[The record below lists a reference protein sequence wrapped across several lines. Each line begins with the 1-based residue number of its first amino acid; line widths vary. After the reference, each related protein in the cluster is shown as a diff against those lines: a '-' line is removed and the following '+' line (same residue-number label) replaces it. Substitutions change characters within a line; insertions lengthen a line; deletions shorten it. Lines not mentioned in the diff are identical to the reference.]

1 MTTPEGAPDGATT
14 SRGTSAPKARVRRA
28 PPDRTGPIR
37 AAGPAAAP
45 SAADASGQ
53 AAADGAAGSSINEQI
68 AQAVRAGYDVIT
80 DNIQQGRQAAER
92 FRQGDYNFRD
102 VPDDVQSVL
111 QRLIQLARELST
123 TTFDVC
129 DRLLAEWRPTS
140 PPAPP
145 TDGPPPFR
153 PRPEPKQAPAPTAAP
168 GNGAGPGQ
176 INLAVQFEGA
186 PDALARTLWL
196 DRPSQPAEAQT
207 FTSTPL
213 ASADPTAPVISQVIF
228 KMDLSQG
235 GLVAVVTVP
244 PGLPTGVYSGL
255 VRAPGDGVPLGVLA
269 VEIR

>member
-1 MTTPEGAPDGATT
+1 MTTPEGAPGGAKK
-14 SRGTSAPKARVRRA
+14 SRGTSAPKPRVRRA
-28 PPDRTGPIR
+28 PPERTGPVR
-37 AAGPAAAP
+37 SGGGPAEAP
-45 SAADASGQ
+45 SGAPDATGGSGPS
-53 AAADGAAGSSINEQI
+53 AGSINEQI
-68 AQAVRAGYDVIT
+68 AQAVRAGYDVIAE
-80 DNIQQGRQAAER
+80 NIQQGRQAAER

-129 DRLLAEWRPTS
+129 DRLLSEWRPTN

-145 TDGPPPFR
+145 SDGPPPFR
-153 PRPEPKQAPAPTAAP
+153 PAPTPQPAPAPVVAP

-186 PDALARTLWL
+186 PNALARTLWL

-213 ASADPTAPVISQVIF
+213 ASADPAAPVISQVSF

-244 PGLPTGVYSGL
+244 PGQPKGVYSGL
-255 VRAPGDGVPLGVLA
+255 VRAPSDDIPLGVLA